1 MNESVTISKLNNQIN
16 ILNSELKKSKLKSS
30 ELENSL
36 IKLQKDYTDLKV
48 RFYLS
53 ASKEVEYQNMKINL
67 KEKNKIISD
76 LEKEIAFIR
85 RDFEQQK
92 KAFNAKY
99 QHDVEDI
106 RFINEKLNI
115 RNETAIKYEKLNS
128 LLYEQ
133 VLQLEKTILNFKNEE
148 KRRLDEQELKFDKKL
163 SDTKKKMLDFINKGK
178 YLKNIHSKKKFEIVE
193 KFSIINHNSLLN
205 ELEFESLQ
213 LEDLLKQREHLD
225 QVIAQMK
232 ADISIH
238 RNVEKVLVNKNKKYI
253 DMIKI
258 LSEKIEKDKK
268 EKEIETEKKDQM
280 IRINKINDTFKDKE
294 RQFFYNTIKK
304 NIDTNNRANRY
315 STANKI
321 LSNSYSIIKLSDFTN
336 TKINKTNYNTKF
348 LKRNQSSQN
357 FVECKTKTE
366 RITYEK
372 ILLQKELI
380 KKTKEIDILR
390 RDYNHYKDKTDYIN
404 RRFSNIIGLF
414 DIALEK
420 IYKENIEDL
429 KDIFIDFNDFKQCD
443 FEKLSP
449 EKKYSIIILLIEC
462 ILPLINENNLPENI
476 KKNMRNTQTKYY
488 LNETNDSSCKAKNFN
503 TTFFD
508 INMRENENKL
518 REFRDGTWNKLK
530 LKSKSKK
537 RNKNKEENVN

>member
-1 MNESVTISKLNNQIN
+1 MNESITISKLNNQIK
-16 ILNSELKKSKLKSS
+16 ILNSELNKSKQKSS
-30 ELENSL
+30 ELEKSL
-36 IKLQKDYTDLKV
+36 LKLQKDYTDLKV

-67 KEKNKIISD
+67 KEKNNIISD
-76 LEKEIAFIR
+76 LEKEIASIR

-92 KAFNAKY
+92 KAFDAKY

-106 RFINEKLNI
+106 RFVNEKLNI

-163 SDTKKKMLDFINKGK
+163 SDTKKKMLDFINEGK

-238 RNVEKVLVNKNKKYI
+238 RNVEKVLINKNKKYI

-258 LSEKIEKDKK
+258 LSEKIEKEKK

-304 NIDTNNRANRY
+304 
-315 STANKI
+315 
-321 LSNSYSIIKLSDFTN
+321 
-336 TKINKTNYNTKF
+336 
-348 LKRNQSSQN
+348 
-357 FVECKTKTE
+357 
-366 RITYEK
+366 
-372 ILLQKELI
+372 
-380 KKTKEIDILR
+380 
-390 RDYNHYKDKTDYIN
+390 
-404 RRFSNIIGLF
+404 
-414 DIALEK
+414 
-420 IYKENIEDL
+420 
-429 KDIFIDFNDFKQCD
+429 
-443 FEKLSP
+443 
-449 EKKYSIIILLIEC
+449 KYG
-462 ILPLINENNLPENI
+462 N
-476 KKNMRNTQTKYY
+476 
-488 LNETNDSSCKAKNFN
+488 
-503 TTFFD
+503 
-508 INMRENENKL
+508 
-518 REFRDGTWNKLK
+518 
-530 LKSKSKK
+530 
-537 RNKNKEENVN
+537 